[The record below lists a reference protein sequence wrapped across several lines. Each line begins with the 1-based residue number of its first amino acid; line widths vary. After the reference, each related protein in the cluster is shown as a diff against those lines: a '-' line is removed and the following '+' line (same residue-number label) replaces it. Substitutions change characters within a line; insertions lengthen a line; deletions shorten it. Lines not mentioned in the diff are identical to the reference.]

1 MIRQYLSQELG
12 IAYYRTMSKFVQYRR
27 NLLKNSMSSVQTKI
41 SPTQIFAE
49 RAIQ

>member
-27 NLLKNSMSSVQTKI
+27 NVSKNKSSIQANVLPNKVVQEVL
-41 SPTQIFAE
+41 Q
-49 RAIQ
+49 

>member
-27 NLLKNSMSSVQTKI
+27 NVTKNNISSIQAKVLPNKVVQE
-41 SPTQIFAE
+41 AL
-49 RAIQ
+49 